1 MWGGAGSNRGER
13 SAVSGAGVR
22 MDRSRITEDLRDAEI
37 AAMPPRM
44 DIPGSFLPAR
54 FLTLWVSVRKLPPM
68 TMLELKQQ
76 VSRLTTRER
85 RELNAYLIRL
95 RHESPQWRRTAGKR
109 LQAMDAGRKVTASEL
124 DRRLQDA

>member
-1 MWGGAGSNRGER
+1 LAPWAACRVGDDLYAE
-13 SAVSGAGVR
+13 AGVR
-22 MDRSRITEDLRDAEI
+22 MNRDKPRKTSRDAKI
-37 AAMPPRM
+37 AAMPPWM
-44 DIPGSFLPAR
+44 DLPGSFLLAR

-109 LQAMDAGRKVTASEL
+109 LQAMDAGRKVSVSEL